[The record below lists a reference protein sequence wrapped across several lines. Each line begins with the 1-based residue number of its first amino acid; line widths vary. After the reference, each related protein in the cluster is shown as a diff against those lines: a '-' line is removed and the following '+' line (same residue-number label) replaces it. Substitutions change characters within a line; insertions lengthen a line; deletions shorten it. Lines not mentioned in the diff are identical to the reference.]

1 MNAYRAI
8 TVCRHIKGLMAYVDI
23 KSRIIGDEIMTITEK
38 MRWNLVN
45 QGFTATT
52 SKKAATELC
61 KWANEKGIAVHTDEV
76 KGRTF
81 VLTDEE

>member
-1 MNAYRAI
+1 
-8 TVCRHIKGLMAYVDI
+8 
-23 KSRIIGDEIMTITEK
+23 MTITEK